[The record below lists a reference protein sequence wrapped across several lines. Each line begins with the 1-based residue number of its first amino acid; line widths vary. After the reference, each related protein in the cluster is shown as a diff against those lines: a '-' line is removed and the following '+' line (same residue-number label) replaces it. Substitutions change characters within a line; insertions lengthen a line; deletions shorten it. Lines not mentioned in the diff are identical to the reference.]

1 MGIGGYEDE
10 NGESQAQVR
19 VVWSQVEEEGQE
31 DGLVGADDVGGP
43 EHGKWAEEGGE
54 WGMKCAM
61 CNGRFA
67 CGRGGLAMRDGR
79 LLWWLEGIREA
90 VGVINLCGGEKI
102 GAHA

>member
-1 MGIGGYEDE
+1 
-10 NGESQAQVR
+10 
-19 VVWSQVEEEGQE
+19 
-31 DGLVGADDVGGP
+31 
-43 EHGKWAEEGGE
+43 
-54 WGMKCAM
+54 M